1 MGSILD
7 FFQHLPEHVLKLDPL
22 WLVVVCGALVFLEDA
37 IFIGF
42 VVPGESA
49 AVIAGVASSIGHVSF
64 PVAIVVIVLA
74 AILGDTVGY
83 EVGRHFF
90 GPQLLERGFLAKH
103 RHRIAGAED
112 FLRRKGGIAVF
123 LGRFTAFFRAMMPA
137 LSGAAGMPYLVFL
150 RWNALGGILWG
161 TGFVVLGHVAGAS
174 YATIEKK
181 VGHDAAYVVGGI
193 VLLALVVWRIREHR
207 KGAREERAGE
217 ASEAAGKGADKGADK
232 GAGERSGA

>member
-1 MGSILD
+1 MSSILD
-7 FFQHLPEHVLKLDPL
+7 FFQNLPEHVLGLDPF

-49 AVIAGVASSIGHVSF
+49 AVVAGVASSIGHVSF

-74 AILGDTVGY
+74 AILGDTVGF

-137 LSGAAGMPYLVFL
+137 LAGAAQMPYLVFL
-150 RWNALGGILWG
+150 RWNALGGIIWG
-161 TGFVVLGHVAGAS
+161 TGFVVLGHLAGSS
-174 YATIEKK
+174 YATIESK
-181 VGHDAAYVVGGI
+181 VGHTAAYVVGGI
-193 VLLALVVWRIREHR
+193 VVLVLLVWRIREHR
-207 KGAREERAGE
+207 KGKAE
-217 ASEAAGKGADKGADK
+217 
-232 GAGERSGA
+232 ERSGAEPERSSQH

>member
-1 MGSILD
+1 MSSLLD
-7 FFQHLPEHVLKLDPL
+7 FVKHLPEHLLHLDPF

-42 VVPGESA
+42 VVPGETA

-64 PVAIVVIVLA
+64 PVAIVVIVVA
-74 AILGDTVGY
+74 AVVGDTVGY

-90 GPQLLERGFLAKH
+90 GPALLERGFLAKH

-112 FLRRKGGIAVF
+112 FLRRRGGVAVF

-137 LSGAAGMPYLVFL
+137 LSGAARMPYPVFL

-161 TGFVVLGHVAGAS
+161 TGFVVLGHLAGHS
-174 YATIEKK
+174 YAAIEKRA
-181 VGHDAAYVVGGI
+181 GHTAAYVVGGI
-193 VLLALVVWRIREHR
+193 VVLALVVWRIREHR
-207 KGAREERAGE
+207 KAKAEERGDE
-217 ASEAAGKGADKGADK
+217 ERSEA
-232 GAGERSGA
+232 

>member
-1 MGSILD
+1 VGSILD
-7 FFQHLPEHVLKLDPL
+7 FFQHLPEHVLALDPL
-22 WLVVVCGALVFLEDA
+22 WLVVVCGLLVFLEDA

-49 AVIAGVASSIGHVSF
+49 AVVAGVASSIAGVSF

-74 AILGDTVGY
+74 AVIGDTVGY

-90 GPQLLERGFLAKH
+90 GPTLLERGFLAKH

-112 FLRRKGGIAVF
+112 FLRRRGGIAVF
-123 LGRFTAFFRAMMPA
+123 LGRFTAFFRAMLPA
-137 LSGAAGMPYLVFL
+137 LAGAARMPYPVFL

-161 TGFVVLGHVAGAS
+161 TGFVVLGHLAGAS
-174 YATIEKK
+174 YATIQAK

-193 VLLALVVWRIREHR
+193 VVLALLVWRIREHR
-207 KGAREERAGE
+207 KGAGEERTDDERPAEG
-217 ASEAAGKGADKGADK
+217 
-232 GAGERSGA
+232 RSGG

>member
-1 MGSILD
+1 MD
-7 FFQHLPEHVLKLDPL
+7 FVKNLPEHLLHLDPL

-42 VVPGESA
+42 VVPGETA
-49 AVIAGVASSIGHVSF
+49 AVVAGVASSIGHVSF

-74 AILGDTVGY
+74 AIVGDTVGY

-90 GPQLLERGFLAKH
+90 GPALLERGFLAKH
-103 RHRIAGAED
+103 RHRIAGAEA
-112 FLRRKGGIAVF
+112 FLRRKGGVAVF

-137 LSGAAGMPYLVFL
+137 LAGAARMPYPVFL

-161 TGFVVLGHVAGAS
+161 TGFVVLGHLAGSS

-181 VGHDAAYVVGGI
+181 AGHDVAYAVGGI
-193 VLLALVVWRIREHR
+193 VVLALIAWRIHEHR
-207 KGAREERAGE
+207 KGKAEEREEPAGD
-217 ASEAAGKGADKGADK
+217 STDPTDQ
-232 GAGERSGA
+232 AGERRSQA